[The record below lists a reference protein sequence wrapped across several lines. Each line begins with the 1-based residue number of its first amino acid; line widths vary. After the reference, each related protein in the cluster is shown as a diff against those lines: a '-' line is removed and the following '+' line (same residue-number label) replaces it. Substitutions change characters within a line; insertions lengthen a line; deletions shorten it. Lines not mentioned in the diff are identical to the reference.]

1 MYLVSKRAKLRWNRL
16 KSKSRWPTKRF
27 RAIGRSLSLSA
38 DPLIDLFDLTAGE
51 GYETT
56 AGFTVERPYRLFIAA
71 DPEIPIDIGIENG
84 TKASFWWLVT
94 TPTRIVAAIKF
105 MAESNCRVDFASK
118 VIDQSVSSRFHSLLS
133 IFFFF
138 DQIRLNW
145 TTFLFLF
152 FFFLET

>member
-1 MYLVSKRAKLRWNRL
+1 MNQLTISSRITPNSPENIPKSLEFIVSFVTVMVPGQQAREITLKLGDL

-38 DPLIDLFDLTAGE
+38 DPLIDLFDLTAGGG

-84 TKASFWWLVT
+84 TKASFWWLA
-94 TPTRIVAAIKF
+94 RY
-105 MAESNCRVDFASK
+105 NVDENRG
-118 VIDQSVSSRFHSLLS
+118 D
-133 IFFFF
+133 
-138 DQIRLNW
+138 
-145 TTFLFLF
+145 
-152 FFFLET
+152 